1 MKINEP
7 KTPYA
12 KHYDPNED
20 PSDEE
25 MSDGLGLGESIT
37 SSGHGNSQPNKED
50 DIPGLDLGEAEGGQ
64 YFPEQKDEEEAEGET
79 EGSGRRHRAVHVD
92 DSGSG
97 HDDDEMVGLSAEER
111 EKHRRFEQLRKK
123 HYEMKNVAQ
132 LLGHPEDLPDDD
144 DDEDGVPPPMPAM
157 PRTDQNTNGSA

>member
-1 MKINEP
+1 MKIDEP

-25 MSDGLGLGESIT
+25 MSDGIGLGESVT
-37 SSGHGNSQPNKED
+37 GGKGSSQPSKAD
-50 DIPGLDLGEAEGGQ
+50 DIPGLDIGEPEGGK
-64 YFPEQKDEEEAEGET
+64 FVSEETADEKEAEGET
-79 EGSGRRHRAVHVD
+79 KGSGRRHRAVHVD

-97 HDDDEMVGLSAEER
+97 RDDDEMVGLSAEER
-111 EKHRRFEQLRKK
+111 EKHRHFEQMRKR

-132 LLGHPEDLPDDD
+132 LLGHPEDLPED
-144 DDEDGVPPPMPAM
+144 DDEDDVPPPLPAM
-157 PRTDQNTNGSA
+157 PRTDQNVNGSA